1 MRRFDSLGRLVGDRR
16 EDWFGVKHFGPE
28 DVNYGVPNMTIVGLM
43 SEVGDEEAEDLN

>member
-28 DVNYGVPNMTIVGLM
+28 DANYGVPNMTIVGLM